1 MDSGGMSSRAI
12 DSMKKRMRRE
22 DARREET
29 PRKETPREETPRE
42 KQAGA
47 AHPRAAADLEGLLR
61 HPALWR
67 RHVHAGYG
75 AGLWRRAVAQ
85 GCGDSSHSAPSS

>member
-1 MDSGGMSSRAI
+1 MGVPDRKRMRSHGQVMEAGSRTTGHGQQVMDSGGMSSRAI

-47 AHPRAAADLEGLLR
+47 AP
-61 HPALWR
+61 
-67 RHVHAGYG
+67 
-75 AGLWRRAVAQ
+75 
-85 GCGDSSHSAPSS
+85 